1 MIITADDFG
10 LAPEVNKA
18 VEIAHKGG
26 ILTAASLMVSGRA
39 ATEAV
44 AMARRLPALR
54 VGLHLVLVDGLP
66 TLPAERI
73 PDLVDGDGRLRR
85 DLMKIGIDIFARPGV
100 RRQLAAEIDAQFAA
114 FRATGLPLDHV
125 NAHHHFHLHPTVCAL
140 MLEIGKR
147 YEAKAVRVPR
157 EPEAL
162 DGPRLPGSRAGAWAL
177 APWVAR
183 LDRRVRDY
191 GMTAPAQVFGLAWS
205 GAMTRERMLRLLKAL
220 PDGITEIYCHPATS
234 NVFVDAV
241 QGYRYADE
249 LDALTAQEVMSRARD
264 NPIRTGGYLDFALK

>member
-100 RRQLAAEIDAQFAA
+100 RRQLAADGAA
-114 FRATGLPLDHV
+114 RTERRAA
-125 NAHHHFHLHPTVCAL
+125 N
-140 MLEIGKR
+140 
-147 YEAKAVRVPR
+147 
-157 EPEAL
+157 
-162 DGPRLPGSRAGAWAL
+162 RAA
-177 APWVAR
+177 
-183 LDRRVRDY
+183 
-191 GMTAPAQVFGLAWS
+191 
-205 GAMTRERMLRLLKAL
+205 E
-220 PDGITEIYCHPATS
+220 
-234 NVFVDAV
+234 
-241 QGYRYADE
+241 
-249 LDALTAQEVMSRARD
+249 
-264 NPIRTGGYLDFALK
+264 